1 MKSTVASAQ
10 LSRTSPM
17 PLYHQVAGLMRVW
30 IKDGKWQN
38 GDIIPSYDH
47 LKRQFGVARVT
58 VRDAVKL
65 LQVERLLSP
74 KRGIGTV
81 VIGKNNHQRLLKL
94 GAGMS
99 DLLKMYEGDTPDLEA
114 MSDVE
119 TELEFCPTHCRLA
132 PRYRFLKRAHRRH
145 EQRYCIIQLYIAKD
159 VFDCANTAFREK
171 LALPVLFALPGLKMD
186 RAWQE
191 LTVTKADTLTADE
204 LGLGAGEPIARVKR
218 FITRDSGD
226 LVYYADVQ
234 YRGDAVKFNMS
245 FEI

>member
-99 DLLKMYEGDTPDLEA
+99 DLLKMYEGDTP
-114 MSDVE
+114 
-119 TELEFCPTHCRLA
+119 ELWMR
-132 PRYRFLKRAHRRH
+132 
-145 EQRYCIIQLYIAKD
+145 
-159 VFDCANTAFREK
+159 
-171 LALPVLFALPGLKMD
+171 LKMAVGSLSS
-186 RAWQE
+186 R
-191 LTVTKADTLTADE
+191 LFMVCRVT
-204 LGLGAGEPIARVKR
+204 IRVSFKR
-218 FITRDSGD
+218 MIT
-226 LVYYADVQ
+226 
-234 YRGDAVKFNMS
+234 
-245 FEI
+245 